1 MQVLLS
7 ECYHISSYL
16 DLQDLVTAKL
26 RFENWYQCISFCHL
40 LETWPLGH
48 RCLILSWGHILA
60 STAQIFIVTH
70 QISCWIAVTACTDLF
85 NQFLD
90 MTANIYGYNLDYDP
104 FYAMGTFE
112 ATIYNRVRAD
122 LRARGIRNFT
132 DPYYGDD
139 SNSPRTDDRY
149 TNLNTWTNDPT
160 FQLIQSTDGT

>member
-1 MQVLLS
+1 MAGL
-7 ECYHISSYL
+7 
-16 DLQDLVTAKL
+16 KL
-26 RFENWYQCISFCHL
+26 KFSLF
-40 LETWPLGH
+40 
-48 RCLILSWGHILA
+48 
-60 STAQIFIVTH
+60 
-70 QISCWIAVTACTDLF
+70 AVTACTDLF

-90 MTANIYGYNLDYDP
+90 MTANVYGYNLDYNP

-149 TNLNTWTNDPT
+149 DIMSP
-160 FQLIQSTDGT
+160 